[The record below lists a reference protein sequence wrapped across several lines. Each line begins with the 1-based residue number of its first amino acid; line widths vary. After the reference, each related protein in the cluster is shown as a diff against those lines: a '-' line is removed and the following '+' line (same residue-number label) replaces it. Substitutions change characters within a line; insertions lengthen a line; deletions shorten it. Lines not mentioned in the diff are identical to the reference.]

1 MDLDVIDGN
10 HQTAAVFHLDGN
22 DFTLLHDAMAR
33 LLEGLL
39 QLRRNGIGNALQHV
53 LVEGVAALGRHAEGL
68 GLAVRRLAPA
78 SVTISQSSAGCGAAT
93 RSRSGNRCGGSFR

>member
-10 HQTAAVFHLDGN
+10 YKTATIFHLDGN

-39 QLRRNGIGNALQHV
+39 QFGRNGVGNCGPA
-53 LVEGVAALGRHAEGL
+53 GPDPRRRGAGPPRGWSRAGR
-68 GLAVRRLAPA
+68 PP
-78 SVTISQSSAGCGAAT
+78 TWAG
-93 RSRSGNRCGGSFR
+93 

>member
-10 HQTAAVFHLDGN
+10 HQPATVFHLHGN

-39 QLRRNGIGNALQHV
+39 QLGRNRAGHLLQHV
-53 LVEGVAALGRHAEGL
+53 LVEGIAALGRHADGL
-68 GLAVRRLAPA
+68 GLAV
-78 SVTISQSSAGCGAAT
+78 
-93 RSRSGNRCGGSFR
+93 